1 MRGPGDVPLRAETV
15 LAWAALAAVV
25 VGVYVTVVLGGGL
38 LIDETRSPHL
48 GLSVLA
54 TLLVAA
60 GFEPV
65 RVRLEGLTGHLLNR
79 GEPPPYE
86 VLARFSQQFAS
97 ARSPEQVT
105 GEMTRVLAEGTAAQW
120 AQIWLLVQDRL
131 TLVATYPVG
140 VEPDAPAP
148 SLDMAPE
155 PQPGVRSV
163 RVGQAGH
170 VLGLLRIGE
179 QPGRP
184 LTSVGE
190 RLFAG
195 LASQAGMV
203 LRSAQLQVELTAR
216 LEELSEK
223 ERQLRQYR
231 QKLVTS
237 QELER
242 RRLERDLHDGA
253 QQQLVALTINLR
265 LAKTLLRTQR
275 DQALQLLD
283 EQAEAASA
291 AIETLSRLSGGV
303 QPRALSDGGLTEA
316 LAAAASVSPVP
327 VEARLSPVGRFDP
340 AVEAAAYFCALEALQ
355 NAAKH
360 SGATAVRLE
369 LDLAADALVLRISD
383 NGGGVFPEAST
394 GTGLSSMRARA
405 ASVGGAV
412 AVLAQPGEGTTV
424 EATIPA
430 ARPRADRGPD

>member
-1 MRGPGDVPLRAETV
+1 
-15 LAWAALAAVV
+15 
-25 VGVYVTVVLGGGL
+25 
-38 LIDETRSPHL
+38 
-48 GLSVLA
+48 
-54 TLLVAA
+54 
-60 GFEPV
+60 
-65 RVRLEGLTGHLLNR
+65 
-79 GEPPPYE
+79 
-86 VLARFSQQFAS
+86 
-97 ARSPEQVT
+97 
-105 GEMTRVLAEGTAAQW
+105 
-120 AQIWLLVQDRL
+120 
-131 TLVATYPVG
+131 
-140 VEPDAPAP
+140 
-148 SLDMAPE
+148 
-155 PQPGVRSV
+155 
-163 RVGQAGH
+163 
-170 VLGLLRIGE
+170 
-179 QPGRP
+179 
-184 LTSVGE
+184 
-190 RLFAG
+190 
-195 LASQAGMV
+195 
-203 LRSAQLQVELTAR
+203 
-216 LEELSEK
+216 
-223 ERQLRQYR
+223 
-231 QKLVTS
+231 
-237 QELER
+237 
-242 RRLERDLHDGA
+242 LHDGA

-275 DQALQLLD
+275 DEALQLLD

-369 LDLAADALVLRISD
+369 LDLAADALVLRITD